1 MSRSAGEHYFI
12 ELKPSAPRGAG
23 KRGELPHEEIAL
35 YILSPRPVRRIGGR
49 TEFDQ
54 HIAEFDKYNTVG
66 EQHTD
71 DTGSEQ
77 PKQQPVHDRAAGKHD
92 PQLNH
97 GCFSAI
103 EFAEQQPVNDCPK
116 QLNHAE
122 QH

>member
-1 MSRSAGEHYFI
+1 M
-12 ELKPSAPRGAG
+12 
-23 KRGELPHEEIAL
+23 
-35 YILSPRPVRRIGGR
+35 RRIGGR

-54 HIAEFDKYNTVG
+54 HITEFDKYNTVG

-71 DTGSEQ
+71 HTGSEQ
-77 PKQQPVHDRAAGKHD
+77 PKQQPVHDCAAGKHD

-103 EFAEQQPVNDCPK
+103 QFAEQQPVNDCPK
-116 QLNHAE
+116 QLNHTE